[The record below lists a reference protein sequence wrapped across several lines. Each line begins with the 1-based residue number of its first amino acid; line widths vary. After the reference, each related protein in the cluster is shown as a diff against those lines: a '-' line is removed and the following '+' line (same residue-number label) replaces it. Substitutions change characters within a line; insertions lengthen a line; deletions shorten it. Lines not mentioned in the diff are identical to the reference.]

1 MKNLLL
7 GLIISVLSIP
17 AFAGSINGNVG
28 YDSDYVWRGVTQSR
42 GLPSV
47 HFQGE
52 VLSDLGFYVGTYM
65 AQVEFEGDD
74 ETSKEVDWYAG
85 YDLQVSDNVSLDSGY
100 IRYTYDGLADTFE
113 ELYTQLNV
121 GGFSTIVY
129 HDINTDNNYAELSYE
144 FGWLVGNVFDLKL
157 IHGIHDLED
166 GDEDFTQLQVGKSF
180 GAENRYNFSVT
191 VGTDVFEGQAADSV
205 FASLTYNFDRGF

>member
-7 GLIISVLSIP
+7 GLMLSVLTIP
-17 AFAGSINGNVG
+17 AYAGSINGNVG

-47 HFQGE
+47 HFTGE

-65 AQVEFEGDD
+65 AQVEFSGDED
-74 ETSKEVDWYAG
+74 TSKEVDFFAG
-85 YDLQVSDNVSLDSGY
+85 YDLQVSDNVSLDTGY
-100 IRYTYDGLADTFE
+100 IRYNYDGVVESFE

-121 GGFSTIVY
+121 NGFSTIVY
-129 HDINTDNNYAELSYE
+129 HDLDTNDNYAEITYE
-144 FGWLVGNVFDLKL
+144 FGWLVGNIFDLKL
-157 IHGIHDLED
+157 IHGLNDLEGSD
-166 GDEDFTQLQVGKSF
+166 DFTQLQVGKSF
-180 GAENRYNFSVT
+180 GAENRYNFSVNI
-191 VGTDVFEGQAADSV
+191 GTDVFEGQAADSV

>member
-1 MKNLLL
+1 MKNIML
-7 GLIISVLSIP
+7 GLMLSVLTIP
-17 AFAGSINGNVG
+17 AYAGSINGNVG

-47 HFQGE
+47 HFTGE

-65 AQVEFEGDD
+65 AQVEFSGDED
-74 ETSKEVDWYAG
+74 TSKEVDFYAG
-85 YDLQVSDNVSLDSGY
+85 YDLQVSDNISLDTGY
-100 IRYTYDGLADTFE
+100 IRYTYDGVVESFE

-121 GGFSTIVY
+121 NGFSTIVY
-129 HDINTDNNYAELSYE
+129 HDLDTNDNYAEITYE

-157 IHGIHDLED
+157 IHGLNDLEGSD
-166 GDEDFTQLQVGKSF
+166 DFTQLQVGKSF
-180 GAENRYNFSVT
+180 GAENRYNFSVNI
-191 VGTDVFEGQAADSV
+191 GTDVFEGQTADSV

>member
-7 GLIISVLSIP
+7 GLMLSVLTIP
-17 AFAGSINGNVG
+17 AYAGSINGNVG

-65 AQVEFEGDD
+65 AQVEFSGDED
-74 ETSKEVDWYAG
+74 TSKEVDFFAG
-85 YDLQVSDNVSLDSGY
+85 YDLQVSDNVSLDTGY
-100 IRYTYDGLADTFE
+100 IRYNYDGVVESFE

-121 GGFSTIVY
+121 NGFSTIVY
-129 HDINTDNNYAELSYE
+129 HDLDTNDNYAEITYE
-144 FGWLVGNVFDLKL
+144 FGWLVGNIFDLKL
-157 IHGIHDLED
+157 IHGLNDLEGSD
-166 GDEDFTQLQVGKSF
+166 DFTQLQVGKSF
-180 GAENRYNFSVT
+180 GAENRYNFSVNI
-191 VGTDVFEGQAADSV
+191 GTDVFEGQTAVSYTHLRAHE
-205 FASLTYNFDRGF
+205 T